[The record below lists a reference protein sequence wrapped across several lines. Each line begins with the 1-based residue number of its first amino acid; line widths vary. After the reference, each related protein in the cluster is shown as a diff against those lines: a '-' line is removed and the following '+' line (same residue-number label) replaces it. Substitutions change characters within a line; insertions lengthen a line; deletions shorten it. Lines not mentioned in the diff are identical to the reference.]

1 MGINTYSTT
10 IIIWCSGVQWSIV
23 LLLFTKH
30 RHYSARGKKKLFFM
44 PISKGLTNFRVNGK
58 RWSNFVSSL
67 CELPFN
73 LCNKRINFV
82 HPGKT
87 AHTSWVNSDLIFFC
101 NFAVEVTV
109 LWHHFRFWWCTSTC
123 NLLQNLWNGL
133 CTVNYISRL

>member
-82 HPGKT
+82 HPGKI

-101 NFAVEVTV
+101 NFAVDKLQCYDIIFASGGVPV
-109 LWHHFRFWWCTSTC
+109 HAICFRIYEMVSV
-123 NLLQNLWNGL
+123 Q
-133 CTVNYISRL
+133 